1 MSLLTFA
8 LILALGKSDP
18 TNPDWNY
25 DNGGSD
31 WDAKLYPHC
40 TSAYA
45 VESPVDYSYDWST
58 LGGYFLYD
66 WCDDGFSFLPDATKA

>member
-45 VESPVDYSYDWST
+45 VESPVDYSYDWS
-58 LGGYFLYD
+58 
-66 WCDDGFSFLPDATKA
+66 